1 MDAFGGR
8 ALRRTGVRAM
18 SLVGF
23 QTMLARMTAQPDF
36 AAAVRSDPALLE
48 REQTL
53 LPVERQR
60 LAEIAASRGM
70 EANCMLYR
78 ANRLAPLALN
88 CPDTLEQLGDALEG
102 LLSAFWADEP
112 ETHVNFLIET
122 DRFCRWLV
130 AQPRPP
136 EVLAREHA
144 LVAARL
150 AETLRL
156 AGFSAWPV
164 ARATAPAAV
173 P

>member
-8 ALRRTGVRAM
+8 ALCRTGVCAM

-36 AAAVRSDPALLE
+36 VAAVRSYPALLE
-48 REQTL
+48 REPDL
-53 LPVERQR
+53 SPVERQR
-60 LAEIAASRGM
+60 LAEIAGSRGM

-88 CPDTLEQLGDALEG
+88 CPDTLEQLGEALEG

-122 DRFCRWLV
+122 DRFCRWLD
-130 AQPRPP
+130 ARGDPP
-136 EVLAREHA
+136 VGLAREHA

-150 AETLRL
+150 TETRRL
-156 AGFSAWPV
+156 AGQSAWPMYG
-164 ARATAPAAV
+164 AMCCAAV